1 MYGVTAAASAKSLLH
16 AAARRLNT
24 ADPIG
29 EVGYLIDESLPLPA
43 GDGRYRRSRSFEP
56 TFAESTPGNLGFMV
70 APGGPTA
77 QAADRV
83 SEATDAARRAVLRN
97 FGPQAERWLAGRAH
111 AASEGEYRSANWG
124 AFVGTG
130 FDRNGMSESS
140 VSYEWGPWLTESL
153 PAPLFQIAQVAM
165 DATPALRPAFST
177 LRCGRTTGTQQL
189 TFEVESALP
198 LSDLKPLMDRLGLG
212 EKHGGLMSAAALVL
226 GARFTLPPNTAML
239 TLRPTRAG
247 VEMRLDV
254 NLEALPDP
262 PQALLPLLQ
271 LQMAERPRS
280 LRALDR
286 WMTALTPDGFSG
298 PGEVSVLSLVVRP
311 NMAARIAIYL
321 RPALLDAPQQ
331 PAEAVPQPAIAAP
344 QPVAAPPVAAQPA
357 QPVAAPQPAVA
368 AAGAHPWSAA
378 VLGGAR

>member
-1 MYGVTAAASAKSLLH
+1 MYGATAAASAKSLLH

-24 ADPIG
+24 ADPVG
-29 EVGYLIDESLPLPA
+29 EVGYLIDESLRLPP
-43 GDGRYRRSRSFEP
+43 GDGRYRHSRAFEP

-83 SEATDAARRAVLRN
+83 SEATDAARRAVMRN

-165 DATPALRPAFST
+165 DAAPALRPAFST
-177 LRCGRTTGTQQL
+177 LRCGRTTGTHQL

-198 LSDLKPLMDRLGLG
+198 LADLKPLMDRLGLG

-226 GARFTLPPNTAML
+226 GARFTLPPSTAMI

-247 VEMRLDV
+247 VELRLDV
-254 NLEALPDP
+254 HLEALPDP

-298 PGEVSVLSLVVRP
+298 PGEVSVLSIVVRP

-321 RPALLDAPQQ
+321 RPALLDQ
-331 PAEAVPQPAIAAP
+331 PAEG
-344 QPVAAPPVAAQPA
+344 QPVAQP
-357 QPVAAPQPAVA
+357 QPQQPAVA
-368 AAGAHPWSAA
+368 APPPAGVAPQPQPVVAAAGDPWSAA